1 MKLFLDRYLCFLNYK
16 IIYTQKKI
24 CVIIK
29 ENNKVINLTVGDI
42 IKSVTVAVIGGGA
55 AGIISAITCARAL
68 GKGSK
73 VAIIEKQTRVGRKL
87 LATGNGRCNITNRNV
102 SPEHYY
108 GDRQI
113 INTVLE
119 GFSPSDSESFFG
131 EMGILFRDDDEGRV
145 YPYSNQAA
153 TVLDCMR
160 AECSR
165 LGVEELC
172 DFSVLSI
179 KKENGMFIITSTD
192 IKIKAEYVIIATGSQ
207 ASPLLGSN
215 DSGYRLLHSLGI
227 ESTPLYPSLSPV
239 YTKEKY
245 KNLKGVRAKGDISLI
260 ADNKVLKKRS
270 GEIQFTDYGLSG
282 ICVFE
287 ISRFV
292 NEFFM
297 LGKISDR
304 KVNEIKL
311 SVDVMSEYSFSNLC
325 IYLQKC
331 KKIFAES
338 KAMDILSGALNRKLS
353 QSITEYCKLSNKPC
367 KSLTDSDI
375 KKIAGAVKNFVFTP
389 IISDG
394 YKSAQ
399 VGAGGINS
407 EYIDPKTLMSRKIKN
422 LFVCGELLDVDGD
435 CGGYNLHFAFG
446 SGMIPSKTISKKI

>member
-1 MKLFLDRYLCFLNYK
+1 MYPISINGVMK
-16 IIYTQKKI
+16 
-24 CVIIK
+24 
-29 ENNKVINLTVGDI
+29 
-42 IKSVTVAVIGGGA
+42 IKSVKVAVIGGGA
-55 AGIISAITCARAL
+55 AGFAAAISCARVL
-68 GKGSK
+68 DRKDK
-73 VAIIEKQTRVGRKL
+73 IVIIEQQARTGRKL

-102 SPEHYY
+102 GPEHYY

-113 INTVLE
+113 INTVINS
-119 GFSPSDSESFFG
+119 FSPSDSEKFFG

-172 DFSVLSI
+172 DFSISSV
-179 KKENGMFIITSTD
+179 KKENGLFVITSADMT
-192 IKIKAEYVIIATGSQ
+192 IKAEYVVMATGSQ

-245 KNLKGVRAKGDISLI
+245 KNLKGVRAKGNISLI
-260 ADNKVLKKRS
+260 ADNKVIKKRS
-270 GEIQFTDYGLSG
+270 GEVQFTDYGLSG

-297 LGKISDR
+297 LGKISDK

-311 SVDVMSEYSFSNLC
+311 SVDVMSEYSFSDLC
-325 IYLQKC
+325 VYLQKC

-338 KAMDILSGALNRKLS
+338 KAIDILSGALNKKLS
-353 QSITEYCKLSNKPC
+353 RSITEYCRLSNKPC

-375 KKIAGAVKNFVFTP
+375 KRIAGAVKNFVFTP

-399 VGAGGINS
+399 VSAGGINS
-407 EYIDPKTLMSRKIKN
+407 QYIYPETLMSRKIKN
-422 LFVCGELLDVDGD
+422 LFICGELLDVDGD

-446 SGMIPSKTISKKI
+446 SGIIPSKTIGNKT